1 MEIIL
6 ENFVFR
12 GYTRSKFRLR
22 FFNLGWFSISFSP
35 SPNYSWIR
43 VDKWVEG
50 LTGWMDRWCLCSW
63 RTEHISSILMHSLV
77 RDVQIQDNTK
87 CIIGAWVFTYF
98 LSLSF
103 FPLDI
108 DRTFPDN
115 IHFTNRQNDLRPAL
129 YNVLVAYAKHNPRI
143 GYCQVGVI
151 HILL

>member
-1 MEIIL
+1 MGQTNGWRDEL
-6 ENFVFR
+6 NGWTDGVFVHEELN
-12 GYTRSKFRLR
+12 TSQA
-22 FFNLGWFSISFSP
+22 S
-35 SPNYSWIR
+35 
-43 VDKWVEG
+43 
-50 LTGWMDRWCLCSW
+50 
-63 RTEHISSILMHSLV
+63 LMRSLV

-87 CIIGAWVFTYF
+87 CIIGAQVFIYF

-143 GYCQVGVI
+143 GYCQVGAI
-151 HILL
+151 HIFTVNCHF